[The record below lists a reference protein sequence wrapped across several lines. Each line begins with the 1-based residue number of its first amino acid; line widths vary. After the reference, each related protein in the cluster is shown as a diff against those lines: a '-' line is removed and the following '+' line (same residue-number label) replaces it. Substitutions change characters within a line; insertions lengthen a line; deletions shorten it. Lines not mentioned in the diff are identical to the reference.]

1 MIEMKKSYLVFLL
14 LLIAAM
20 MTGCTSQ
27 NMTREQSKMMRIAR
41 LVNDKNNIFTENVT
55 DKEKSIIFARLFEKV
70 NIGTII
76 RY

>member
-1 MIEMKKSYLVFLL
+1 MVFVLVP
-14 LLIAAM
+14 IGAM
-20 MTGCTSQ
+20 MTGCASQ
-27 NMTREQSKMMRIAR
+27 NMTRKQSKMMRIAR